1 MKKLILLFVLSLIV
15 ISSFA
20 QNDKK
25 IKELEQQ
32 RKQMLLEISNTDKM
46 LRDMKKN
53 TNTILS
59 RIKLINAQID
69 SRKKVVGLLGEE
81 VTAIDV
87 QQKGIEQEIGQ
98 LEVELKE
105 KRESYAKAVDAVMRN
120 RKSENKL
127 LFVLSGRSLTET
139 YRRLRYLRDYSE
151 YRSNQAAEILE
162 KQAVLK
168 AKKDTLIQTKAEKTA
183 LLKQREIEQENLKK
197 EEATQQSSV
206 KEAQK
211 KQKDLQKILNQKKQ
225 QAKKLNGQIEKL
237 IAEDIARQEKKAKE
251 EASKGTGKTTTS
263 GGKTMT
269 NEDVKLSG
277 SFAANKGKL
286 PMPVTGQ
293 YTITTRFGKQK
304 NQQWK
309 AVETT
314 SNGIDIQ
321 AKAGADARAVFDGEV
336 TLVAAFPGY
345 NNYVIV
351 RHGDYYTFY
360 ANIHTLKVKKGDK
373 VKTNQSLGQL
383 FTDPDTGASELHFQ
397 LWKGTTK
404 QNPEP
409 WLRR

>member
-1 MKKLILLFVLSLIV
+1 MKLWLLLVTFVLIS
-15 ISSFA
+15 ISSVA
-20 QNDKK
+20 QNDRK

-32 RKQMLLEISNTDKM
+32 RKQMLTEISNTDKM

-53 TNTILS
+53 TSTLLN
-59 RIKLINAQID
+59 RINLLTSQIS
-69 SRKKVVGLLGEE
+69 SRKQVVDLLGEE
-81 VTAIDV
+81 IKTITLE
-87 QQKGIEQEIGQ
+87 QGQIEKEISV

-105 KRESYAKAVDAVMRN
+105 KQASYAKAVEAVVRT

-127 LFVLSGRSLTET
+127 LFVLSGKSLAES

-151 YRSNQAAEILE
+151 YRSQQADEIVE
-162 KQAVLK
+162 KKTELQ
-168 AKKDTLIQTKAEKTA
+168 AKKTVLTQTKAEKMA

-197 EEATQQSSV
+197 EEATYQSNV

-211 KQKDLQKILNQKKQ
+211 KQKDLQKILNQKRQ
-225 QAKKLNGQIEKL
+225 QANKLNKQIEKL
-237 IAEDIARQEKKAKE
+237 IAEDIARQQKKAKE
-251 EASKGTGKTTTS
+251 ENKKGGAAASS
-263 GGKTMT
+263 GSRTMT
-269 NEDVKLSG
+269 REDVKLSG

-286 PMPVTGQ
+286 PVPITGRS
-293 YTITTRFGKQK
+293 TITTRFGKQK
-304 NQQWK
+304 SQQWK
-309 AVETT
+309 GVETA

-321 AKAGADARAVFDGEV
+321 SQSGAEARAVFDGEV

-360 ANIHTLKVKKGDK
+360 ANIRTLKVKKGDK
-373 VKTNQSLGQL
+373 VKTNQLLGEVY
-383 FTDPDTGASELHFQ
+383 TDPDTGMSELHFQ
-397 LWKGTTK
+397 LWKGTSK